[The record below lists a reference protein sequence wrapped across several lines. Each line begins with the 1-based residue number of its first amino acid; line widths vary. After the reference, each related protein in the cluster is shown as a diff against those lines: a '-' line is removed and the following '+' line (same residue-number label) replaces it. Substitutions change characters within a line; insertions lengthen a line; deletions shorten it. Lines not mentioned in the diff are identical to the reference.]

1 MAATFADGAHAA
13 EPAQAIAERMGQDTA
28 WLLDADEAGGALIL
42 TQPIAL
48 REGGAALAYAY
59 VVCKGQGG
67 VPDQTDC
74 TEGKN
79 GVTYESQTAHLRL
92 ASIDPGTITIEAN
105 ADEASP
111 GFPRVTFQCHFDRL
125 CGVLEPPAFWQERGT
140 ILCGSGEACTRLA
153 ADLATLV
160 ALAAAAEPGRQRAAL
175 DTLKTLDCE
184 CGDEGMSF
192 ADAASRTAL
201 LSTMLL
207 GSRYAALRPG
217 GPGVMTAMPL
227 HLTTDEDEEWILHY
241 GAAGCLADEG
251 ELSGLIEACRS
262 TAAGPERIAGKVP
275 LYQLNVA
282 RTERLDGAATDPAGQ
297 GFLLIIPCFGAEQ
310 CVSSENGAE
319 TAAAM
324 LLPCRDQETCDEALR
339 HLGYLSDQADWI
351 GW

>member
-1 MAATFADGAHAA
+1 MAAAGGAHAA

-48 REGGAALAYAY
+48 REGGAELAYAY

-67 VPDQTDC
+67 VPDQADC

-79 GVTYESQTAHLRL
+79 GVSYESHAAYLRL
-92 ASIDPGTITIEAN
+92 ASIDPGTITIEAS

-111 GFPRVTFQCHFDRL
+111 RFPRVAFQCHFDRM
-125 CGVLEPPAFWQERGT
+125 CGVLEPPAFWRERSA
-140 ILCGSGEACTRLA
+140 ILCGGGEACARLA
-153 ADLATLV
+153 ADLSTLV
-160 ALAAAAEPGRQRAAL
+160 ALAAAAEPGRQQTAL
-175 DTLKTLDCE
+175 DTLKTLDCN

-192 ADAASRTAL
+192 AEAAERTSL
-201 LSTMLL
+201 LSAMLL

-241 GAAGCLADEG
+241 GAAGCIAGEG

-262 TAAGPERIAGKVP
+262 TAAGPERVAAKVP

-282 RTERLDGAATDPAGQ
+282 KTERLDGAATDPAGQ
-297 GFLLIIPCFGAEQ
+297 GFLLAIPCFGAKQ
-310 CVSSENGAE
+310 CVSSESSME
-319 TAAAM
+319 TLNTM

-339 HLGYLSDQADWI
+339 HLDYLSDEADWI